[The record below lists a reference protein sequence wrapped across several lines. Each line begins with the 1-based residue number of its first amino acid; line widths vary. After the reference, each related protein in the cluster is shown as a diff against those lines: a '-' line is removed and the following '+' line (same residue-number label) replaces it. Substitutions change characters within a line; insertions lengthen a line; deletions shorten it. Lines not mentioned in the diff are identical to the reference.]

1 MNGCSGNIDAIPR
14 MNFSGFCLN
23 DAGQGVRATDFV
35 SGFPSGIHVAAS
47 WNKDLAR
54 SRAESM
60 GLEFRVKGV
69 NIHLGPVVG
78 PLGRVVKGGRNWEGF
93 SPDPYLTGMLVSET
107 VSGIQ
112 SQGVI
117 TSTKVCRWKHTEEL
131 RLTSL

>member
-1 MNGCSGNIDAIPR
+1 
-14 MNFSGFCLN
+14 MNFTGFCLN
-23 DAGQGVRATDFV
+23 DAGQGVRGTDFV

-54 SRAESM
+54 SRAESL

-78 PLGRVVKGGRNWEGF
+78 PAGRIARGGRNWEGF
-93 SPDPYLTGMLVSET
+93 SPDPYLSGMLVSET

-117 TSTKVCRWKHTEEL
+117 TSTKVSMIDEALL
-131 RLTSL
+131 RS